1 MVLNEIII
9 NSLKEKNMES
19 EIDNIQD
26 THQPSLIT
34 HHSKSPIFLFD
45 GVCNLCNGA
54 VDFIISHEK
63 SPEILFASLQS
74 NEAQDL
80 LKSLGM
86 DLSKMD
92 TSYVFANNVLLQKSE
107 GAIYLAKYL
116 KKPWSFLSAFSI
128 FPTKFLNFFY
138 DFISKNRYRFFGK
151 KESCKVPTAS
161 EKERFL

>member
-1 MVLNEIII
+1 MKSEFENAKETQKSPLKTHHS
-9 NSLKEKNMES
+9 SLL
-19 EIDNIQD
+19 
-26 THQPSLIT
+26 H

-74 NEAQDL
+74 AEAQDL
-80 LKSLGM
+80 LKSLSM
-86 DLSKMD
+86 DLTKMD
-92 TSYVFANNVLLQKSE
+92 TSYVFANNILLQKAE

-116 KKPWSFLSAFSI
+116 KKPWSFLSVFNI
-128 FPTKFLNFFY
+128 FPTKFLNIIY
-138 DFISKNRYRFFGK
+138 DFISKNRYQFFGK
-151 KESCKVPTAS
+151 KESCRLPTAS